1 MESIE
6 FLENTLFSYLDAIGK
21 YKTEQKKSSI
31 HVTNGRAFIG
41 LHPKKSYLGV
51 NIVLSRPKA
60 SPAADKVEQVS
71 ANRFHHFYKIT
82 NTKEMNKSFVL
93 LLKEAYALTQTKEGK

>member
-1 MESIE
+1 MDSTEHLMKMLYG
-6 FLENTLFSYLDAIGK
+6 FLDKIGE
-21 YKTEQKKSSI
+21 YKIEQKKTSI
-31 HVTNGRAFIG
+31 HITNGRAFIG

-51 NIVLSRPKA
+51 NIVLNRPKA

-82 NTKEMNKSFVL
+82 GTKEMNKSFVNL
-93 LLKEAYALTQTKEGK
+93 LSEAYDLTQKK